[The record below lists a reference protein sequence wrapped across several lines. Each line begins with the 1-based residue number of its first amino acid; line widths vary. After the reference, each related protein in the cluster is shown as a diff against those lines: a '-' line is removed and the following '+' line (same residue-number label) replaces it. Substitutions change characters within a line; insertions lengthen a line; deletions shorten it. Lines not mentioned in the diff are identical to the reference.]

1 VNKDQVLLTEF
12 KKQLW
17 WFMSQ
22 QQQTVWQQYYSMV
35 TKQNYSLSKKNLA
48 NLEKIIHNINT
59 RRQQAI
65 NSNFQGNDLFE

>member
-1 VNKDQVLLTEF
+1 MNKDQVLLTEF